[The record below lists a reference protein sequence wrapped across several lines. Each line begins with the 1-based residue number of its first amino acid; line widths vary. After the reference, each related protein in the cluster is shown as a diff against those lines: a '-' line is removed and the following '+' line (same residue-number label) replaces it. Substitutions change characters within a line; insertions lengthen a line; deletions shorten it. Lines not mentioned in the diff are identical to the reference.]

1 MDTFDA
7 AAIREATPWPPLM
20 EAIAAALAD
29 PDAAAPERGVH
40 PLKLPGGAEG
50 SLLVMPAW
58 RSGDV
63 IGVKAV
69 TYFPTNA
76 GGANSTIN
84 AGYLLF
90 DGRSGRLAAVLDGD
104 ELTVR
109 RTAAT
114 SALAA
119 RYLAR
124 PDASRLLVVGTGRL
138 APAVALAHAQSRDLA
153 AVEVWGRN
161 ADRARLTVDSLAA
174 AGIPATVA
182 GDLAAAAERADLI
195 SCATGA
201 TEPLI
206 QGRRLRPGTHL
217 DLVGGFRPDMREAD
231 DDAVRRA
238 AVFVDT
244 RAGALR
250 AGDLARPLAAGV
262 IDESHIRADLADLA
276 AGRHP
281 GRTAP
286 EQITLFK
293 SAGFALAD
301 LAAARLVRA
310 SQHGDTQPGANS
322 RER

>member
-7 AAIREATPWPPLM
+7 AAIREATPWPALV

-29 PDAAAPERGVH
+29 PDAAAPERQVH
-40 PLKLPGGAEG
+40 PLTLPGGAEG

-76 GGANSTIN
+76 GGATPTIN

-90 DGRSGRLAAVLDGD
+90 EGRSGRLVAAMDGD

-124 PDASRLLVVGTGRL
+124 PDASRLLVVGTGQL
-138 APAVALAHAQSRDLA
+138 APSVALAHAQSRDLV
-153 AVEVWGRN
+153 AVEIWGRN
-161 ADRARLTVDSLAA
+161 AGRARATVDFLLA

-182 GDLAAAAERADLI
+182 GDLDAAVERADVV

-201 TEPLI
+201 AEPLI
-206 QGRRLRPGTHL
+206 EGRRLRPGTHL
-217 DLVGGFRPDMREAD
+217 DLIGSFRPDMREAD

-244 RAGALR
+244 RAGARR
-250 AGDLARPLAAGV
+250 AGDLARPIAAGV
-262 IDESHIRADLADLA
+262 IDESHIRADLAELA
-276 AGRHP
+276 SGRHP

-301 LAAARLVRA
+301 LAAATLVWA
-310 SQHGDTQPGANS
+310 SQHGGAHG
-322 RER
+322 

>member
-7 AAIREATPWPPLM
+7 AAIREATPWLALV

-29 PDAAAPERGVH
+29 PDAAAPERQVH
-40 PLKLPGGAEG
+40 PLTLPGGAEG

-76 GGANSTIN
+76 GGATPTIN

-90 DGRSGRLAAVLDGD
+90 EGRSGRLVAAMDGD

-124 PDASRLLVVGTGRL
+124 PDASRLLVVGTGQL
-138 APAVALAHAQSRDLA
+138 APSVALAHAQSRDLV
-153 AVEVWGRN
+153 AVEIWGRN
-161 ADRARLTVDSLAA
+161 AGRARATVDFLLA

-182 GDLAAAAERADLI
+182 GDLDAAVERADVV

-201 TEPLI
+201 AEPLI
-206 QGRRLRPGTHL
+206 EGRRLRPGTHL
-217 DLVGGFRPDMREAD
+217 DLIGSFRPDMREAD

-244 RAGALR
+244 RAGARR
-250 AGDLARPLAAGV
+250 AGDLARPIAAGV
-262 IDESHIRADLADLA
+262 IDESHIRADLAELA
-276 AGRHP
+276 SGRHP

-301 LAAARLVRA
+301 LAAATLVWA
-310 SQHGDTQPGANS
+310 SQHGGAHG
-322 RER
+322 

>member
-7 AAIREATPWPPLM
+7 TAIREATPWPALV

-29 PDAAAPERGVH
+29 PDAAAPERQVH
-40 PLKLPGGAEG
+40 PLTLPGGAEG

-76 GGANSTIN
+76 GGATPTIN

-90 DGRSGRLAAVLDGD
+90 EGRSGRLVAAMDGD

-124 PDASRLLVVGTGRL
+124 PDASRLLVVGTGQL
-138 APAVALAHAQSRDLA
+138 APSVALAHAQSRDLV
-153 AVEVWGRN
+153 AVEIWGRN
-161 ADRARLTVDSLAA
+161 AGRARATVDFLLA

-182 GDLAAAAERADLI
+182 GDLDAAVERADVV

-201 TEPLI
+201 AEPLI
-206 QGRRLRPGTHL
+206 EGRRLRPGTHL
-217 DLVGGFRPDMREAD
+217 DLIGSFRPDMREAD

-244 RAGALR
+244 RAGARR
-250 AGDLARPLAAGV
+250 AGDLARPIAAGV
-262 IDESHIRADLADLA
+262 IDESHIRADLAELA
-276 AGRHP
+276 SGRHP

-301 LAAARLVRA
+301 LAAATLVWA
-310 SQHGDTQPGANS
+310 SQHGGAHG
-322 RER
+322 

>member
-7 AAIREATPWPPLM
+7 TAIREATPWPALV

-29 PDAAAPERGVH
+29 PDAAAPERQVH
-40 PLKLPGGAEG
+40 PLTLPGGAEG

-76 GGANSTIN
+76 GGATPTIN

-90 DGRSGRLAAVLDGD
+90 EGRSGRLVAAMDGD

-124 PDASRLLVVGTGRL
+124 PDASRLLVVGTGQL
-138 APAVALAHAQSRDLA
+138 APSVALAHAQSRDLV
-153 AVEVWGRN
+153 AVEIWGRN
-161 ADRARLTVDSLAA
+161 AGRARATVDFLLA

-182 GDLAAAAERADLI
+182 GDLDAAVERADVV

-201 TEPLI
+201 AEPLI
-206 QGRRLRPGTHL
+206 EGRRLRPGTHL
-217 DLVGGFRPDMREAD
+217 DLIGSFRPDMREAD

-244 RAGALR
+244 RAGARR
-250 AGDLARPLAAGV
+250 AGDLARPIAAGV
-262 IDESHIRADLADLA
+262 IDESHIRADLAELA
-276 AGRHP
+276 SGRHP

-293 SAGFALAD
+293 SAGFAVAD
-301 LAAARLVRA
+301 LAAARLVWVSR
-310 SQHGDTQPGANS
+310 HGGAHG
-322 RER
+322 

>member
-7 AAIREATPWPPLM
+7 AAIREATPWLALV

-29 PDAAAPERGVH
+29 PDAAAPERQVH
-40 PLKLPGGAEG
+40 PLTLPGGAEG

-76 GGANSTIN
+76 GGATPTIN

-90 DGRSGRLAAVLDGD
+90 EGRSGRLVAAMDGD

-124 PDASRLLVVGTGRL
+124 PDASRLLVVGTGQL
-138 APAVALAHAQSRDLA
+138 APSVALAHAQSRDLV
-153 AVEVWGRN
+153 AVEIWGRN
-161 ADRARLTVDSLAA
+161 AGRARATVDFLLA

-182 GDLAAAAERADLI
+182 GDLDAAVERADVV

-201 TEPLI
+201 AEPLI
-206 QGRRLRPGTHL
+206 EGCRLRPGTHL
-217 DLVGGFRPDMREAD
+217 DLIGSFRPDMREAD

-244 RAGALR
+244 RAGARR
-250 AGDLARPLAAGV
+250 AGDLARPIAAGV
-262 IDESHIRADLADLA
+262 IDESHIRADLAELA
-276 AGRHP
+276 SGRHP

-301 LAAARLVRA
+301 LAAARLVWA
-310 SQHGDTQPGANS
+310 SQHGGAHG
-322 RER
+322 